1 MIEFSLDSLT
11 PSPMYFSI
19 KTLNSFPIKFFLNIS
34 FCKKAT
40 SWKNIKFMH
49 TYTHIKYI
57 ISNNIW
63 NPDAKSKV
71 FYPPS
76 YILSNSTISYHLPFS
91 LFLLIRRLESS
102 SSSSYMFSIV
112 NEKRDFCFVILAE
125 NGNNVYRVFIS
136 FHFTYMRKSS

>member
-1 MIEFSLDSLT
+1 
-11 PSPMYFSI
+11 
-19 KTLNSFPIKFFLNIS
+19 
-34 FCKKAT
+34 
-40 SWKNIKFMH
+40 MH
-49 TYTHIKYI
+49 KYTHIKYI
-57 ISNNIW
+57 ISNNIR

-136 FHFTYMRKSS
+136 HTCDNLPKNICEHTLYYLQFFFLIFLFLFLFVGRFL